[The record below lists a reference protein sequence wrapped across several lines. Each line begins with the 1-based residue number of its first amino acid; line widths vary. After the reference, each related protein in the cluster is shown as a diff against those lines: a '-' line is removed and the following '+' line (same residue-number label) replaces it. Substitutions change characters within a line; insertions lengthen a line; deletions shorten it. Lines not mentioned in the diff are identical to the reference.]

1 MEVAEKA
8 HSTALVIDDE
18 EYSITKQPPEKS
30 GLVVALKD
38 DLYGELNLKQ
48 LVDHLKSVARFI
60 RITYYATG
68 AAPPVKEVQDI
79 RIDVYHLGSNIS
91 KLCDQSASTVASF
104 RSTSR
109 TVLNEL
115 QAAYEYMI
123 DGLED
128 EAIDSFAALSEHAEK
143 MARAAEKMKNRFE
156 EQANEVDK
164 IAVKTMKTQSAHERK
179 AEDEKVKQAK
189 LEEDRKL
196 AEKMQEDYR
205 KYEESAREERRRYQ
219 EKEDAEIG
227 DLDTGFLATVGRW
240 ILGRSGKEK
249 ADEFRKKKIEFLQE
263 EMKNRK
269 LRQDEMAKQAAV
281 LKNMAECRFDEIEY
295 TMVAEFLHHAVSALK
310 GLAAVMQKAVFF
322 WEKLQ
327 EHCKT
332 LAEDGI
338 KKRVERVMKL
348 ESEEKRVKI
357 WTSMAF
363 KKQAITYFAKWVAVY
378 SMCGDYQSEIG
389 LTQKELY
396 LYITENPTR
405 EECRAKLRELC
416 HDFNKDADIAQA
428 KSKELDSR
436 TMKEIEGLKESKGGE
451 DEEF

>member
-1 MEVAEKA
+1 M
-8 HSTALVIDDE
+8 
-18 EYSITKQPPEKS
+18 
-30 GLVVALKD
+30 VVALKD

-68 AAPPVKEVQDI
+68 AAPAVKEVQDI

-128 EAIDSFAALSEHAEK
+128 MAIDSLSSLSEHAQR
-143 MARAAEKMKNRFE
+143 MARAAEKMKIRFE

-164 IAVKTMKTQSAHERK
+164 IAVKTMNSRGEHERK
-179 AEDEKVKQAK
+179 TEDEKVKQAK
-189 LEEDRKL
+189 LEEDKKH

-205 KYEESAREERRRYQ
+205 KYEESAREERKKYQ
-219 EKEDAEIG
+219 EKEDAEIE

-240 ILGRSGKEK
+240 FLGRSGREK
-249 ADEFRKKKIEFLQE
+249 AEDFRKKKVEFLEQ

-269 LRQDEMAKQAAV
+269 SRQDEMATQTAV
-281 LKNMAECRFDEIEY
+281 LKKIAECKFNEIEY
-295 TMVAEFLHHAVSALK
+295 GMVAEFLHHAVTALK

-327 EHCKT
+327 EHCTT

-338 KKRVERVMKL
+338 KNRVAKVMSI

-357 WTSMAF
+357 WTSRAF
-363 KKQAITYFAKWVAVY
+363 KMQAITYFAKWVAVY
-378 SMCGDYQSEIG
+378 SMCGDYQGEIA

-396 LYITENPTR
+396 VYITENPTR
-405 EECRAKLRELC
+405 DECRVKLRELC
-416 HDFNKDADIAQA
+416 LDFNKDADLAQT
-428 KSKELDSR
+428 KSEELDSR
-436 TMKEIEGLKESKGGE
+436 TMKELEDLKENKGGE
-451 DEEF
+451 EEDY